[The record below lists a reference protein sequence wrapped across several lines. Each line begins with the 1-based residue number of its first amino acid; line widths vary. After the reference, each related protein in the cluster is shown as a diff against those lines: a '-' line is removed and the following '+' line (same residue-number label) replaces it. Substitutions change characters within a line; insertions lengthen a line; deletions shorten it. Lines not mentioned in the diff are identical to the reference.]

1 MHEIQGINP
10 TAKLIE
16 ATNCEVDIPSLLQ
29 IQTFKTKDTLQ
40 IYPHKEHNHLEGVK
54 SFVLREE
61 RPLDLQKLNEWM
73 SAVVQELGEY
83 LYRYKGILSID
94 GEINV
99 SFSKVYIRYL
109 LLRTIESG
117 KREKSE

>member
-1 MHEIQGINP
+1 M
-10 TAKLIE
+10 
-16 ATNCEVDIPSLLQ
+16 
-29 IQTFKTKDTLQ
+29 Q

-94 GEINV
+94 GVDKRIV
-99 SFSKVYIRYL
+99 FKVYIRYL

-117 KREKSE
+117 KRAKSE